1 MIYTFS
7 FNKIMASVGGN
18 VTNWLSWTVFF
29 IGWSKLG
36 DSVPP
41 KCGQWANGANG
52 DPKDSMDDSMA

>member
-18 VTNWLSWTVFF
+18 VTNWLSWT
-29 IGWSKLG
+29 WSKLG
-36 DSVPP
+36 YSVPP

-52 DPKDSMDDSMA
+52 DQKDPMDDSMA